1 MCLIILWQNVQ
12 LHFVTQRRPG
22 NFPSYAENIFDADSF
37 YEQPRVSLILML
49 SVTVSAKQLDD
60 LSFDHCGSTFFV

>member
-1 MCLIILWQNVQ
+1 MFNYIL
-12 LHFVTQRRPG
+12 L
-22 NFPSYAENIFDADSF
+22 PSVGQEIFQVSENIFDADSF